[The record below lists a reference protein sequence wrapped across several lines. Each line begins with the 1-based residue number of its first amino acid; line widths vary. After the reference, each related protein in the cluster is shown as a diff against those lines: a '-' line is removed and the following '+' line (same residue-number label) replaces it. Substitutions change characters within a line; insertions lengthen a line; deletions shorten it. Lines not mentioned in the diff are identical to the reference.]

1 MINTFRFLS
10 QNLLAFS
17 LHPFMDQAN
26 SNLILE
32 FVNTTTEKTEV
43 FGKTL
48 RPQDQDLLISTLKTP
63 YRQKH

>member
-1 MINTFRFLS
+1 MINIFRFLS

-26 SNLILE
+26 SDLNLE
-32 FVNTTTEKTEV
+32 FTNTTTEKTEV

-48 RPQDQDLLISTLKTP
+48 RPHDEDLLISTLKTS
-63 YRQKH
+63 YR